1 MKTIASQVIAG
12 DPFMFNVFINT
23 FFDKWYHLIDKLY
36 VQMKTSSGSIIGKN
50 PILKKFIYDVC
61 RNDPKIVISEF
72 DDDHTNLK
80 YNNFDFDWYPK
91 QYHSWTGFCMRYVV
105 DISNEDIIFFTHD
118 DCFIVDPK
126 TLEYHIN
133 LVINNE
139 RDMVFD
145 AGSLLP
151 TKCSELALKQYP
163 FIVDKLS
170 EKLDINLFKN
180 SVGLTTS
187 YFIANRCD
195 LLKTKLNFDG
205 WWSLSGIKKPIG
217 LEIPIQFENDELT
230 LEYGHDVLFQMYKL
244 GKTNPYIPAEECSH
258 FITTLNGFKNDF
270 DNLKK
275 IKRSSG
281 HVHLSAGSWSHSI
294 HTSNIDEY
302 IKSNWS
308 LKNLNELDFFY
319 YNRICFEEK
328 NICMLLSFINQ
339 LDLKNYPYMTDFV
352 NLTLQRINDLVFK
365 INNILLSVNYN
376 TNDFKNIDDHQ
387 ILTNNILPYQIDIKK
402 LPIDKFSQLYL

>member
-23 FFDKWYHLIDKLY
+23 FFKKWYHLVDKLY
-36 VQMKTSSGSIIGKN
+36 VQVKTMPGTIVGEN

-61 RNDPKIVISEF
+61 RNDSKIVISEF
-72 DDDHTNLK
+72 NDDFRKLNYK
-80 YNNFDFDWYPK
+80 NFDFSWYPK
-91 QYHSWTGFCMRYVV
+91 QEQTWTGFCMRYVV
-105 DISNEDIIFFTHD
+105 DTSKEDIIFFTHD
-118 DCFIVDPK
+118 DCFIVDPSVLK
-126 TLEYHIN
+126 SHID
-133 LVINNE
+133 LVVNGE

-145 AGSLLP
+145 AGSILP
-151 TKCSELALKQYP
+151 TKLSELALKQYP

-170 EKLDINLFKN
+170 EKLDIGLFKN

-187 YFIANRCD
+187 YFITNRYD

-205 WWSLSGIKKPIG
+205 WTSEIIDKPFG
-217 LEIPIQFENDELT
+217 LEIESWAKNQVLR
-230 LEYGHDVLFQMYKL
+230 LEFGHDVLFQMYKL

-294 HTSNIDEY
+294 YTSNIDEY
-302 IKSNWS
+302 IKLNWS

-339 LDLKNYPYMTDFV
+339 LDLKSYPYMTDFV
-352 NLTLQRINDLVFK
+352 NLTLQKINDLVFK

-402 LPIDKFSQLYL
+402 LPIDKFSQLYI